1 MISQAAYFQPEWKA
15 LLLWVGIGGTVLFIS
30 GVLYLLNLALT
41 ATVSRAPAPAPPEFA
56 EASAPASEGPAILNR
71 LRPWVVMA
79 VIFIVV
85 AYGPTLARLVA
96 TSRLNAQGFRVW

>member
-1 MISQAAYFQPEWKA
+1 
-15 LLLWVGIGGTVLFIS
+15 
-30 GVLYLLNLALT
+30 
-41 ATVSRAPAPAPPEFA
+41 
-56 EASAPASEGPAILNR
+56 
-71 LRPWVVMA
+71 MA